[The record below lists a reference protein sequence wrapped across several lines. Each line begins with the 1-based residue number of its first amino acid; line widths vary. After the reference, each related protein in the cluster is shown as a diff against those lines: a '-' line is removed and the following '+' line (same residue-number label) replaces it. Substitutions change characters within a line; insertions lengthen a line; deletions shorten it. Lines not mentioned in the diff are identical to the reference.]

1 VTAPLLDFGEVLPL
15 TRRLGA
21 CPDPLALFGQLT
33 DRGRQPD
40 TVLLESADRVSG
52 GGARS
57 ILALRSALRLTCRG
71 RDVQVTA
78 LSPNGKAILPW
89 LRVRTARV
97 AALRDAAGGF
107 VATFPSPPAGD
118 RSDAE
123 RLRQASPLD
132 VLRLAVTGP
141 RLVSEPAE
149 LSHFAV
155 GAFAY
160 DLIDLFEALP
170 APRTGGAG
178 WPAYEAWVPDRVVVV
193 DHAQRLTTVYAT
205 VFGDAAAAA
214 TYHDAVQAVESL
226 TRTVVGAP
234 EAADD
239 PRPAVAPAGDVTAAR
254 VDVSDAE
261 YADMVRVLQKH
272 IAAGDIFQ
280 AVPSRTYTLPCRDP
294 LAAYAALR
302 RGNPSPYMFFLHGTA
317 GTLFGSSPETC
328 VQVGGAPCTVTLRP
342 IAGTVPRRAPGGLAD
357 PEADARGEVALRTNA
372 KELAE
377 HLMLVDLARNDVSR
391 ISRPGTRRLTRLLN
405 VERFSHVL
413 HLVSEVTGELEA
425 DCDALHAY
433 VASMNMGTVV
443 GAPKIRAAELLRGL
457 EPSARGAYGGAVG
470 YLTHGG
476 EMDTALVIRSA
487 TVQSGVAAVRA
498 GAGVVADSDPEREAQ
513 ETRHKAAAV
522 LEAIA
527 ASEAA
532 HG

>member
-1 VTAPLLDFGEVLPL
+1 MTAPLLEYGEVLPL
-15 TRRLGA
+15 TRRLAA
-21 CPDPLALFGQLT
+21 CPDPLALFGRLT

-40 TVLLESADRVSG
+40 TVLLESADRMTG
-52 GGARS
+52 GSARS

-71 RDVQVTA
+71 REVEVAA
-78 LSPNGKAILPW
+78 LSPNGTAILTW
-89 LRVRTARV
+89 LRERTARLARV
-97 AALRDAAGGF
+97 RDGDGGF
-107 VATFPSPPAGD
+107 VAAFAPPPAGD
-118 RSDAE
+118 RNDAE
-123 RLRQASPLD
+123 RLRLPSPLD
-132 VLRLAVTGP
+132 VLRLAATAP
-141 RLVSEPAE
+141 RLVTEPAE

-155 GAFAY
+155 GSFAY
-160 DLIDLFEALP
+160 DLIDLFETLP
-170 APRTGGAG
+170 PPRTPGRG
-178 WPAYEAWVPDRVVVV
+178 WPTFEAWIPDRVVVV
-193 DHAQRLTTVYAT
+193 DHAQRLTTVVAT

-226 TRTVVGAP
+226 TRTVVAAP
-234 EAADD
+234 EAVDEMPPPVPPGGA
-239 PRPAVAPAGDVTAAR
+239 AAAR
-254 VDVSDAE
+254 ADLSDAA
-261 YADMVRVLQKH
+261 YADVVRRLQGH

-280 AVPSRTYTLPCRDP
+280 AVPSRTFTVRCREP

-302 RGNPSPYMFFLHGTA
+302 RRNPSPYMFFLHGTA

-328 VQVGGAPCTVTLRP
+328 VRVGGAPPAVTLRP
-342 IAGTVPRRAPGGLAD
+342 IAGTVPRRAPDD
-357 PEADARGEVALRTNA
+357 PSDVETDARAEVALRTNS

-391 ISRPGTRRLTRLLN
+391 ISRPGTRRVTRLLD

-413 HLVSEVTGELEA
+413 HLVSEVTGELA
-425 DCDALHAY
+425 PNCDALHAY

-443 GAPKIRAAELLRGL
+443 GAPKIRAAELLRTL

-487 TVQSGVAAVRA
+487 TVRDGVAEVRA
-498 GAGVVADSDPEREAQ
+498 GAGVVADSDPDREAQ

-532 HG
+532 DG

>member
-1 VTAPLLDFGEVLPL
+1 MTAPLLDFGEVLPL

-21 CPDPLALFGQLT
+21 CPDPLALFAQLT
-33 DRGRQPD
+33 DGGRRRD
-40 TVLLESADRVSG
+40 TVLLESADRVTG

-57 ILALRSALRLTCRG
+57 ILAVRSALRLTCRG
-71 RDVQVTA
+71 RDVEVVA
-78 LSPNGKAILPW
+78 LSPNGRAILPW
-89 LRVRTARV
+89 LRERVARV
-97 AALRDAAGGF
+97 AAVRDRDAGL
-107 VATFPSPPAGD
+107 VATFASPPAAA

-123 RLRQASPLD
+123 RLREASPLD

-149 LSHFAV
+149 LSHFAAGV
-155 GAFAY
+155 FAY
-160 DLIDLFEALP
+160 DLIDLFESLP
-170 APRTGGAG
+170 APRAPGAE

-193 DHAQRLTTVYAT
+193 DHAQRLTTVYAA
-205 VFGDAAAAA
+205 VFGDRAAAA

-226 TRTVVGAP
+226 TRTVVAAP
-234 EAADD
+234 EAVEG
-239 PRPAVAPAGDVTAAR
+239 PAPGAPAGDVAAAR
-254 VDVSDAE
+254 VDLSDAA
-261 YADMVRVLQKH
+261 YADLVRTLQKH

-280 AVPSRTYTLPCRDP
+280 AVPSRTWTLPCADP

-302 RGNPSPYMFFLHGTA
+302 RGNPSPYMFFLHGSA
-317 GTLFGSSPETC
+317 GTLFGSSPETA
-328 VQVGGAPCTVTLRP
+328 VQVGGAPRTVTLRP
-342 IAGTVPRRAPGGLAD
+342 IAGTVPRRASAGPSDA
-357 PEADARGEVALRTNA
+357 EADARGEVALRTNA

-391 ISRPGTRRLTRLLN
+391 ISRPGTRRVTRLLD
-405 VERFSHVL
+405 VEHFSHVL
-413 HLVSEVTGELEA
+413 HLVSEVAGELEA
-425 DCDALHAY
+425 GCDALHAY
-433 VASMNMGTVV
+433 VASLNMGTVV
-443 GAPKIRAAELLRGL
+443 GAPKIRAAELLRAL
-457 EPSARGAYGGAVG
+457 EPTARGAYGGAVG

-487 TVQSGVAAVRA
+487 VVQDGVAAVRA

-527 ASEAA
+527 ASGAV

>member
-1 VTAPLLDFGEVLPL
+1 MTAPLLGFGELLPL

-21 CPDPLALFGQLT
+21 CPDPLALFGRLS
-33 DRGRQPD
+33 DGGRRPD
-40 TVLLESADRVSG
+40 TVLLESADRVTG

-71 RDVQVTA
+71 REVDVAAV
-78 LSPNGKAILPW
+78 SPNGVAILPW
-89 LRVRTARV
+89 LRERAAR
-97 AALRDAAGGF
+97 AAAIRDRRGGF
-107 VATFPSPPAGD
+107 VATFAPPPAGD
-118 RSDAE
+118 RSDAQ

-132 VLRLAVTGP
+132 VLRLAVTAP

-149 LSHFAV
+149 LSHFAAGV
-155 GAFAY
+155 FAY
-160 DLIDLFEALP
+160 DLIDLFEDLP
-170 APRTGGAG
+170 APRGAADA
-178 WPAYEAWVPDRVVVV
+178 WPSYEAWIPDRVIVV

-205 VFGDAAAAA
+205 VFGDGAAAA

-234 EAADD
+234 EAAEG
-239 PRPAVAPAGDVTAAR
+239 AAAAAPAPGAAAAH
-254 VDVSDAE
+254 VDLDDAA
-261 YADMVRVLQKH
+261 YAGVVRALQRH

-280 AVPSRTYTLPCRDP
+280 VVPSRTFTLPCRDP

-302 RGNPSPYMFFLHGTA
+302 RANPSPYMFFLTGTA

-328 VQVGGAPCTVTLRP
+328 VQVAGAPRTVTLRP
-342 IAGTVPRRAPGGLAD
+342 IAGTVPRRAAREGGD
-357 PEADARGEVALRTNA
+357 PEADARAEVALRTNA

-391 ISRPGTRRLTRLLN
+391 ISRAGTRRVTRLLD

-413 HLVSEVTGELEA
+413 HLVSEVTGELTA

-443 GAPKIRAAELLRGL
+443 GAPKLRAAELLRGC
-457 EPSARGAYGGAVG
+457 ERSARGPYGGAVG

-487 TVQSGVAAVRA
+487 LVREGLAAVRA
-498 GAGVVADSDPEREAQ
+498 GAGVVADSDPDREAQ

-527 ASEAA
+527 AGEAA
-532 HG
+532 HA